1 MKKYLPYILIIL
13 AVVVLGSFLWMISG
27 DKKNTGQTADEFY
40 LFNNQLANKASMSA
54 DVTNNNIIVE
64 GDPGSTYATLSVG
77 ASLRFNTASSF
88 DDGILSEGVDYFVV
102 SASDD
107 RFQVS
112 LTRGGT
118 AVDFASTASSGGGEW
133 FTENILSA
141 VANLDGAL
149 DATITI
155 DGEEIPSASTNLVS
169 SIQKNQ
175 PDFFAS
181 QSRGNRYEYVD
192 MYEVESDTELEGDA
206 GITFTGTDVH
216 NTYYLNPQVRTW
228 VAMWLKD
235 LASGSFT
242 STIKWQPY

>member
-1 MKKYLPYILIIL
+1 MKKYLPYIWAIL
-13 AVVVLGSFLWMISG
+13 AVVALGSFLWMISG
-27 DKKNTGQTADEFY
+27 DKKNAGQTADEFY
-40 LFNNQLANKASMSA
+40 FFNNQLANKASMSV

-64 GDPGSTYATLSVG
+64 GDPGSTYASLAVG

-88 DDGILSEGVDYFVV
+88 DDSILSEKTDYFVV

-118 AVDFASTASSGGGEW
+118 AIDFGAAASSGGGEW

-141 VANLDGAL
+141 VANLDGAM

-155 DGEEIPSASTNLVS
+155 DGEEVPSASTNLVT
-169 SIQKNQ
+169 SIAKNQ

-192 MYEVESDTELEGDA
+192 MYAVEDDTELEGDT

-216 NTYYLNPQVRTW
+216 ASYYLNPQVRTW
-228 VAMWLKD
+228 TAMWLKD

-242 STIKWQPY
+242 ATIKWQPY